1 MNRHYLNSVK
11 INTSN
16 VGEGISSPS
25 MATRETKTTPL
36 QTIVTQYEQDLFQH
50 APYGDG
56 MPPESIPSY
65 WQILDYLS
73 KKGGNRKNY
82 RHYVTGKRVQEILDG
97 SAFFLTDGS
106 SWNDKYDKRKFNPE
120 FWDYKRF
127 GICLS
132 AATTE
137 SIAMWMLY
145 GGLDGNGA
153 MINFD
158 RSTLRAAM
166 SQEDYECGHFVNGKF
181 EAVTTLSRH
190 DIDFRLVDV
199 LYFSD
204 VRSDGSRTIERVG
217 DDKKV
222 IISSD
227 AFTHIE
233 QIAKHEAWAYETEVR
248 LVATVRKDALQGNIS
263 DNFAIKMP
271 ISVSDSFVRNRVF
284 DSPVATKRGGFHDS
298 ALLGTVDW
306 DLCSQCE
313 FKKK

>member
-1 MNRHYLNSVK
+1 
-11 INTSN
+11 
-16 VGEGISSPS
+16 
-25 MATRETKTTPL
+25 MATRETKTTLL
-36 QTIVTQYEQDLFQH
+36 QSIVTQYEADLFQRV
-50 APYGDG
+50 PYGDE

-65 WQILDYLS
+65 QQILDYLS

-82 RHYVTGKRVQEILDG
+82 RHYATRERVQKILDD

-120 FWDYKRF
+120 FWDLKRF

-158 RSTLRAAM
+158 RSTLRTAM
-166 SQEDYECGHFVNGKF
+166 SEDYYDCGHFVDGKF
-181 EAVTTLSRH
+181 EAVTTLPH
-190 DIDFRLVDV
+190 EAIDFRLVDV

-204 VRSDGSRTIERVG
+204 IRNDGSRTIERVG
-217 DDKKV
+217 EERKV
-222 IISSD
+222 SISSE
-227 AFTHIE
+227 AFQHIE
-233 QIAKHEAWAYETEVR
+233 QIAKHEAWAYEAEVR
-248 LVATVRKDALQGNIS
+248 LVATVHKDALLGNVS
-263 DNFAIKMP
+263 DNFAIRVP
-271 ISVSDSFVRNRVF
+271 ISVSESFVRNRVF
-284 DSPVATKRGGFHDS
+284 DSPVATTRGGFHDS

-306 DLCSQCE
+306 DLCSQCK
-313 FKKK
+313 FKK